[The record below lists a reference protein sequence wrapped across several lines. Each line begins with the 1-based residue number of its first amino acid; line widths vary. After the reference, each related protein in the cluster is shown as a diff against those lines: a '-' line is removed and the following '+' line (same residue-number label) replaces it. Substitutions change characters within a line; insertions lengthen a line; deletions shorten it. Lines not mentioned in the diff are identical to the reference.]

1 MATST
6 SSFEGMNLLQPTGFK
21 IVINRG
27 RFKNLEFFAQS
38 VNHPSVSLGVAEQSF
53 RRSNVYFP
61 GDKLQYGEL
70 TVQAIVDEN
79 INVYSE
85 VYDWMQSLVEVAR
98 GGPSTKSVTN
108 QDNSEYDM
116 KIIILSSSNTQ
127 TKSFQYND
135 TFPISIG
142 DMILNSAVGG
152 VEYIILPIT
161 FKYSTF
167 ALSTAT

>member
-1 MATST
+1 M
-6 SSFEGMNLLQPTGFK
+6 
-21 IVINRG
+21 
-27 RFKNLEFFAQS
+27 
-38 VNHPSVSLGVAEQSF
+38 
-53 RRSNVYFP
+53 
-61 GDKLQYGEL
+61 